1 MELFDSHVHLDDG
14 AFDEDREAVV
24 ARARA
29 AGVVGMITVGTGVA
43 SSRGAVTLA
52 ERYPEVFAAVAIH
65 PHDAQD
71 ATDQAM
77 VELHAL
83 AGHPKVVAIGETGL
97 DFVRESAPREVQ
109 RDAFRRH
116 IRLST
121 VLRLPLIIHC
131 REAYPQVL
139 DILEE
144 DFSGEV
150 VMHAFSGTPE
160 VARRCV
166 DRGYAISV
174 AGPVTYRNAGTL
186 STVAREAPLSHL
198 LVETDAPVLTPEPF
212 RGRRNEPSYLSHT
225 VDRVA
230 VLRDVAPEAVASAT
244 AENARRL
251 FRVHST

>member
-43 SSRGAVTLA
+43 SSRGAVALA
-52 ERYPEVFAAVAIH
+52 DRYPEVFAAVAIH

-77 VELHAL
+77 AELHAL

-97 DFVRESAPREVQ
+97 DFVRERAPREMQ

-121 VLRLPLIIHC
+121 ALRLPLIIHC

-160 VARRCV
+160 VARLCV

-186 STVAREAPLSHL
+186 STVAREAPLSYL

-244 AENARRL
+244 AANARRL